1 MPELDETASSAPPA
15 ERLRV
20 IGNGW
25 ALHPPRSGVGVYTYE
40 LFSRL
45 ERERDRIDFRILMGS
60 ELMDLASALA
70 YTERRPEEP
79 PRFKAAWTKFSF
91 DWRRPIRGIRHAGI
105 VAYHTAHSGFSP
117 IRRML
122 GRTPVIG
129 DQLKRLSKFYRESR
143 GARAIEQQKA
153 EIDWRE
159 EPVVFHE
166 PNFVTP
172 FLSDQLVVTVH
183 DFSFVRY
190 RELHP
195 VERLEWLTEG
205 LDRTICGA
213 SRIIVPS
220 EFTRTELLEM
230 VPEQDPER
238 VHVVGLG
245 HAPDFRPRSADECA
259 QRLKDYDLAYGRYC
273 LFVGNLEPRKNLV
286 TLLAAYERLPD
297 SYRRAM
303 PLVLVG
309 AKGWRDA
316 DILARVEAL
325 EVRGFVRRL
334 GFVPSE
340 DLPVLYSAAG
350 QFVYPTIYEGFGL
363 PVLEALASGV
373 PVISTRAA
381 SIPEVAGDAALLL
394 EDPRDVDGLA
404 AAIRQLQD
412 EPALAAEM
420 VEKGLRQARRFSWE
434 RCVSETLDVYRL
446 AAEDASTSVSKR

>member
-1 MPELDETASSAPPA
+1 MPELNETASPAPPA
-15 ERLRV
+15 DRLRV

-45 ERERDRIDFRILMGS
+45 ERERDRIDFRILMGTDV
-60 ELMDLASALA
+60 MDLPSALA
-70 YTERRPEEP
+70 YVDRRPEEP
-79 PRFKAAWTKFSF
+79 ARGRMSLPKFTF
-91 DWRRPIRGIRHAGI
+91 DWRRPFRGITHAGI

-122 GRTPVIG
+122 GRTPILG
-129 DQLKRLSKFYRESR
+129 DQLKRLSKVYRDYR
-143 GARAIEQQKA
+143 GARAIEQQRA

-172 FLSDQLVVTVH
+172 FLSDRLVVTVH
-183 DFSFVRY
+183 DFSFIRY

-205 LDRTICGA
+205 LDRTIRGA

-245 HAPDFRPRSADECA
+245 HAPEFRPRSAEACA
-259 QRLKDYDLAYGRYC
+259 KTLKDYDLAYGRYC

-286 TLLAAYERLPD
+286 TLLAAYEHLPD

-325 EVRGFVRRL
+325 EVQGFVRRL

-381 SIPEVAGDAALLL
+381 SIPEV
-394 EDPRDVDGLA
+394 LA
-404 AAIRQLQD
+404 AAIRKLQD
-412 EPALAAEM
+412 EPALAADM
-420 VEKGLRQARRFSWE
+420 VEKGLQQARRFSWE

-446 AAEDASTSVSKR
+446 AADDAARSVSKR